1 MALDKLWREV
11 KHDLSALPTGSSGR
25 TRNKAQESCSL
36 LMSLI
41 LLVAFLPCLWIFP
54 QPHHGEAR
62 KKYICYI
69 KSPFVL
75 SRRLETGASLSSV
88 YAISLSAF
96 VGGLG
101 GGELRGG
108 DESIVLFFKQ
118 AWRVW

>member
-1 MALDKLWREV
+1 MLLPLHV
-11 KHDLSALPTGSSGR
+11 SPFTSSISALF
-25 TRNKAQESCSL
+25 
-36 LMSLI
+36 
-41 LLVAFLPCLWIFP
+41 VDVFP
-54 QPHHGEAR
+54 QPHHGEVR

-101 GGELRGG
+101 GGKLRGG
-108 DESIVLFFKQ
+108 DENIVLFF
-118 AWRVW
+118 